1 MSRSMRWLIGG
12 LSLLVAL
19 ALAGGDHGAV
29 LWPFVGRFH
38 PLLVHFPLGVLLMA
52 VGVDVTQRW
61 TRTDAARKSVPL
73 LLLLGAWS
81 AIVASG
87 VGLVLA
93 DWGSYDPQTLQQHKR
108 FGLLIPA
115 LATLAYWTRTRQPSA
130 GTASRLPARI
140 VTTLLFASLLA
151 GGHVGGTLA
160 RGDGYLTRHLPEHVR
175 TLAGLPGET
184 DRTRI
189 HVTNADAT
197 PVYDSLIQPMLTS
210 RCGACHNADR
220 KKGGLV
226 LTTIEG
232 VRAGGRQGKVVVAGR
247 ADDSELIIRLTL
259 PPGHTDAM
267 PPDRAMPGAEV
278 AMIRWWIDQGASKE
292 ISLAAIARP
301 ASIRR
306 TLTAYGLDELPTG
319 IFALPVVAPDSVAIR
334 TARESGLTVLALG
347 SGVGYLS
354 VDATSVPPSWNSQ
367 SLQLLRPLAAN
378 IASVDL
384 ARAPVGDSALTL
396 VGTMPRLTRLRLA
409 QTQVTDAGLDALKSL
424 QYLAY
429 LNLVDTDVTD
439 AGLRALE
446 TLPRLSSLY
455 LAGTQV
461 TAGGVERLQRAL
473 PRTRIVLDEPTLS
486 EPVSSTARRRSPS
499 GTSARP

>member
-1 MSRSMRWLIGG
+1 
-12 LSLLVAL
+12 
-19 ALAGGDHGAV
+19 
-29 LWPFVGRFH
+29 
-38 PLLVHFPLGVLLMA
+38 
-52 VGVDVTQRW
+52 
-61 TRTDAARKSVPL
+61 
-73 LLLLGAWS
+73 
-81 AIVASG
+81 
-87 VGLVLA
+87 VLA
-93 DWGSYDPQTLQQHKR
+93 DWGSYDPGLLLRHKR

-115 LATLAYWTRTRQPSA
+115 LATLIYWIRTRRSIDGA
-130 GTASRLPARI
+130 ASHMPARI
-140 VTTLLFASLLA
+140 VATLLCASLLA
-151 GGHVGGTLA
+151 GGHLGGTLA
-160 RGDGYLTRHLPEHVR
+160 RGDGYLTRHLPDRVR
-175 TLAGLPGET
+175 TLAGLPAEA

-232 VRAGGRQGKVVVAGR
+232 ALAGGRQGKVIVAGR

-267 PPDRAMPGAEV
+267 PPDRPMPAAEV
-278 AMIRWWIDQGASKE
+278 AMIRWWIDQGASKD

-319 IFALPVVAPDSVAIR
+319 IFALPVVAPDSNAIR

-347 SGVGYLS
+347 RGVGYLS
-354 VDATSVPPSWNSQ
+354 VDATSVPPAWQSQ

-384 ARAPVGDSALTL
+384 ARAPVGDSAMAL
-396 VGTMPRLTRLRLA
+396 VGTMSRLTRLQLA
-409 QTQVTDAGLDALKSL
+409 QTKVTDAGLDALKSL
-424 QYLAY
+424 QYLTY
-429 LNLVDTDVTD
+429 LNLVDTEVSDV
-439 AGLRALE
+439 GLRALE
-446 TLPRLSSLY
+446 TLPRLASLY

-486 EPVSSTARRRSPS
+486 DPAPSTASRRSPA
-499 GTSARP
+499 GTPARP